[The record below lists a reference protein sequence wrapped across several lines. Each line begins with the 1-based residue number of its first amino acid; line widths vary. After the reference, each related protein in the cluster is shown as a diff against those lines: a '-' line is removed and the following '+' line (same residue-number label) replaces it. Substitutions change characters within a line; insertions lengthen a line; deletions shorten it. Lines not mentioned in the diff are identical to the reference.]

1 MVAVPRPGRT
11 PPGHEVRLEYRPV
24 RCNFFP
30 IDVESGKYIALA
42 RSGGMPKWRVR
53 LIAVYKLPQ
62 AVGAY
67 ENTSRRNPG
76 WTAPRYSPGAGE
88 GEVVSVNRATDT
100 PQVPTV
106 PSVNLR
112 KSVATLTAGDLASL
126 RAAFVAVMGISDERG
141 YQYFAGIHGLPLPGY
156 CVHHDAAGVLGN
168 LPVGPLFLP
177 WHRAYLYFF
186 EQALQDQVA
195 GVTLPWWDWTTDP
208 AQPSV
213 IPDAYASQTVNGQ
226 ANPLY
231 QGPIIA
237 IPDAQWETAVGSS
250 TQGERQQLLQD
261 TGVDPGPLPAVTFRQ
276 PGVLA
281 PSPDALPTATDVQ
294 NALNASNF
302 VDFSQ
307 MVEQIH
313 DSVHV
318 WVGGTMSE
326 IPVAAY
332 DPLFYAHH
340 TMIDRLWWLWQL
352 KNPGADPPAGYLT
365 SALPPFAG
373 PAAVVGG
380 TLDANSLGYEYALA
394 EIPIEAST
402 QEAAS

>member
-1 MVAVPRPGRT
+1 M
-11 PPGHEVRLEYRPV
+11 
-24 RCNFFP
+24 
-30 IDVESGKYIALA
+30 
-42 RSGGMPKWRVR
+42 
-53 LIAVYKLPQ
+53 
-62 AVGAY
+62 
-67 ENTSRRNPG
+67 
-76 WTAPRYSPGAGE
+76 
-88 GEVVSVNRATDT
+88 SVNTGTGT
-100 PQVPTV
+100 PQVAAV

-112 KSVATLTAGDLASL
+112 KSVATLTSADLASL
-126 RAAFVAVMGISDERG
+126 RAAFSAVMGISDERG

-156 CVHHDAAGVLGN
+156 CVHNDAAGVLGN
-168 LPVGPLFLP
+168 LQVGPLFLP

-195 GVTLPWWDWTTDP
+195 GISLPWWDWTTDP

-213 IPDAYASQTVNGQ
+213 IPDAYASPTASGQ

-231 QGPIIA
+231 QGPIVA
-237 IPDAQWETAVGSS
+237 IPDAQWEGNSGARSAIISG
-250 TQGERQQLLQD
+250 

-276 PGVLA
+276 PGQLTSA
-281 PSPDALPTATDVQ
+281 PEALPTATDVQ
-294 NALNASNF
+294 NALNASSF

-307 MVEQIH
+307 QVEQIH
-313 DSVHV
+313 NAVHV

-352 KNPGADPPAGYLT
+352 QNPGADPPAQYLN

-380 TLDANSLGYEYALA
+380 TLDANSLGYEYSLA
-394 EIPIEAST
+394 EVAIEAST
-402 QEAAS
+402 QEPAS

>member
-1 MVAVPRPGRT
+1 M
-11 PPGHEVRLEYRPV
+11 
-24 RCNFFP
+24 
-30 IDVESGKYIALA
+30 
-42 RSGGMPKWRVR
+42 
-53 LIAVYKLPQ
+53 
-62 AVGAY
+62 
-67 ENTSRRNPG
+67 
-76 WTAPRYSPGAGE
+76 
-88 GEVVSVNRATDT
+88 SVNTGTGT
-100 PQVPTV
+100 PQVAAV

-112 KSVATLTAGDLASL
+112 KSVATLTTADLASL
-126 RAAFVAVMGISDERG
+126 RAAFSAVMGISDERG

-156 CVHHDAAGVLGN
+156 CVHNDATGVLGN
-168 LPVGPLFLP
+168 LQVGPLFLP

-195 GVTLPWWDWTTDP
+195 GISLPWWDWTTDP

-213 IPDAYASQTVNGQ
+213 IPDAYASPTANGQ

-231 QGPIIA
+231 QGPIVA
-237 IPDAQWETAVGSS
+237 IPDAQWEGNSGARSAIISG
-250 TQGERQQLLQD
+250 

-276 PGVLA
+276 PGELA
-281 PSPDALPTATDVQ
+281 SAPDALPTATDVQ
-294 NALNASNF
+294 NALNASSF

-307 MVEQIH
+307 QVEQIH
-313 DSVHV
+313 NAVHV

-352 KNPGADPPAGYLT
+352 QNPGADPPAQYLN

-380 TLDANSLGYEYALA
+380 TLDANSLGYEYSLA
-394 EIPIEAST
+394 EVAIEAST
-402 QEAAS
+402 QEPAS

>member
-1 MVAVPRPGRT
+1 MYLLRT
-11 PPGHEVRLEYRPV
+11 LEMCRGGALGSWYFTSLLRAFGV
-24 RCNFFP
+24 HY
-30 IDVESGKYIALA
+30 DIA
-42 RSGGMPKWRVR
+42 
-53 LIAVYKLPQ
+53 
-62 AVGAY
+62 
-67 ENTSRRNPG
+67 SRRNDVATESQG
-76 WTAPRYSPGAGE
+76 VVGAG
-88 GEVVSVNRATDT
+88 GAEVMTVSTQTGTSQAT
-100 PQVPTV
+100 TV
-106 PSVNLR
+106 PSVSLR
-112 KSVATLTAGDLASL
+112 KSVATLTAADLASL
-126 RAAFVAVMGISDERG
+126 RAAFTAVMAISDERG

-156 CVHHDAAGVLGN
+156 CVHNDAAGVLGN
-168 LPVGPLFLP
+168 LQAGPLFLP

-208 AQPSV
+208 SQPSE
-213 IPDAYASQTVNGQ
+213 IPDAYASETVNGQ
-226 ANPLY
+226 PNPLY

-237 IPDAQWETAVGSS
+237 IPDAQWEAAVAPGMM
-250 TQGERQQLLQD
+250 GERQQLLQD

-276 PGVLA
+276 PG
-281 PSPDALPTATDVQ
+281 ALPASPPGLPTSTDVQ

-307 MVEQIH
+307 QVEQIH
-313 DSVHV
+313 NSVHV

-352 KNPGADPPAGYLT
+352 QNPGADPPARYLT

-394 EIPIEAST
+394 EVPIEAST
-402 QEAAS
+402 QEPAS

>member
-208 AQPSV
+208 AQPALILHVGLRGPENRSNAPPV
-213 IPDAYASQTVNGQ
+213 EPAIWRHHFSDALQIPTAFASFLSSELNLVTSGEPPALVGVKLQ
-226 ANPLY
+226 AIVDLTELIDIS
-231 QGPIIA
+231 GF
-237 IPDAQWETAVGSS
+237 
-250 TQGERQQLLQD
+250 QQL
-261 TGVDPGPLPAVTFRQ
+261 PGGSLKRQ
-276 PGVLA
+276 AIGYFVAGRDESLA
-281 PSPDALPTATDVQ
+281 
-294 NALNASNF
+294 
-302 VDFSQ
+302 
-307 MVEQIH
+307 
-313 DSVHV
+313 
-318 WVGGTMSE
+318 W
-326 IPVAAY
+326 
-332 DPLFYAHH
+332 
-340 TMIDRLWWLWQL
+340 
-352 KNPGADPPAGYLT
+352 
-365 SALPPFAG
+365 
-373 PAAVVGG
+373 
-380 TLDANSLGYEYALA
+380 
-394 EIPIEAST
+394 
-402 QEAAS
+402 EAASKMVSDVLLYALNVDEHS

>member
-1 MVAVPRPGRT
+1 MTV
-11 PPGHEVRLEYRPV
+11 
-24 RCNFFP
+24 
-30 IDVESGKYIALA
+30 
-42 RSGGMPKWRVR
+42 
-53 LIAVYKLPQ
+53 
-62 AVGAY
+62 
-67 ENTSRRNPG
+67 NPG
-76 WTAPRYSPGAGE
+76 
-88 GEVVSVNRATDT
+88 TDT
-100 PQVPTV
+100 PRVPAV

-112 KSVATLTAGDLASL
+112 QSVATLTAADLASL

-168 LPVGPLFLP
+168 LHVGPLFLP

-195 GVTLPWWDWTTDP
+195 GVTLPWWDWTTEP

-213 IPDAYASQTVNGQ
+213 IPDAYSSETVNGQ

-231 QGPIIA
+231 QGQIIA
-237 IPDAQWETAVGSS
+237 IPDAQWEGDSGARTAITSS
-250 TQGERQQLLQD
+250 
-261 TGVDPGPLPAVTFRQ
+261 TGVDPGPLPAKTFRQ
-276 PGVLA
+276 PGALA
-281 PSPDALPTATDVQ
+281 PAPDALPTSAQVQ
-294 NALNASNF
+294 DALKASNF

-307 MVEQIH
+307 QVEQIH

-352 KNPGADPPAGYLT
+352 KNPGADPPKHYLD

-380 TLDANSLGYEYALA
+380 TLDANSLGYEYSLA
-394 EIPIEAST
+394 EVPIEAST
-402 QEAAS
+402 QEPAS